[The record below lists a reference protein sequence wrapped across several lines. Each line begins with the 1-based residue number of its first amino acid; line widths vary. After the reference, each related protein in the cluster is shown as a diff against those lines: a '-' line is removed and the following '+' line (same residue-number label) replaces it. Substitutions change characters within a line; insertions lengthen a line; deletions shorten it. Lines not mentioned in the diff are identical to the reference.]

1 MPVKQI
7 SKEESVKGID
17 RMINKIW
24 DLQHK
29 NKLDDLEVAEL
40 RGYSIKLELFKL
52 GTPLDGLSI
61 KEYLSL
67 TDEAWGDKA
76 FSKAQDKYRI

>member
-1 MPVKQI
+1 M
-7 SKEESVKGID
+7 SKEESVKSID
-17 RMINKIW
+17 GMINKIW

-29 NKLDDLEVAEL
+29 NKLNDLEVAEL

-61 KEYLSL
+61 NEYLSL
-67 TDEAWGDKA
+67 TDKEWGDKA
-76 FSKAQDKYRI
+76 FSKTQVKTKYKFP